1 MAQMTTTIET
11 QLPPKPGLVTSVGL
25 VADRLMRSVKRGGS
39 GAELDQRA
47 LLERLL
53 AVAAEAEQRIAEQSQ
68 RIALLEALSVTD
80 ELTGLI
86 NRRGFSR
93 ELRRALA
100 EAKRFQTSGILAY
113 MDVDDFKKVN
123 DIFGHQAG
131 DELLHRVAEL
141 LASNV
146 RATDVVARLGGDEF
160 AVLLTNSPVEDGF
173 LRAREIE
180 RLVNST
186 VVRYAD
192 QEITVHASFG
202 AVSYDGEDDDES
214 LTIRADRAMYA
225 NKHRDERVLRPRF
238 PRRGKEPRQS
248 LEQTGGA

>member
-1 MAQMTTTIET
+1 MAQITTTVEAH
-11 QLPPKPGLVTSVGL
+11 LPPKPGLVTSVGL
-25 VADRLMRSVKRGGS
+25 VADRLMRSAKRSGS

-53 AVAAEAEQRIAEQSQ
+53 AVAAEAEQRISEQSQ
-68 RIALLEALSVTD
+68 RIAVLEALSITD

-86 NRRGFSR
+86 NRRGFGR

-100 EAKRFQTSGILAY
+100 EAKRFHTGGILAY

-131 DELLHRVAEL
+131 DEVLHRVAEL

-160 AVLLTNSPVEDGF
+160 AVLLTNSPIEDGF
-173 LRAREIE
+173 VRARELE
-180 RLVNST
+180 RLVNAT
-186 VVRYAD
+186 TIRYGGH
-192 QEITVHASFG
+192 EIPIRTSFG

-214 LTIRADRAMYA
+214 LMIRADRAMYA

-238 PRRGKEPRQS
+238 PRRSRQTQPS
-248 LEQTGGA
+248 LEKTGDA